1 MLVEDERLYAPRPS
15 PIKIALWHP
24 ALNFPR
30 WFSSVSLQ
38 MPSFLAKLKGEL
50 PEEKAKARAMV
61 ERDEDEPERE
71 DEVCVCVRGAHCR
84 YPC

>member
-1 MLVEDERLYAPRPS
+1 
-15 PIKIALWHP
+15 
-24 ALNFPR
+24 
-30 WFSSVSLQ
+30 